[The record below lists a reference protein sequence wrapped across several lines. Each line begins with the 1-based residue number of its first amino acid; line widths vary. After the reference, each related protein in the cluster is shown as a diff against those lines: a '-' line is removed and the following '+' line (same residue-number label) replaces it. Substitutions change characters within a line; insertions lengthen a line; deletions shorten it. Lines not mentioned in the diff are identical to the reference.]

1 MIICAYLFYIHRE
14 FYNDD
19 AFISL
24 RYAHNLLN
32 GHGLVWN
39 IGQRVEGYTN
49 FLHIILTSLVGSTG
63 IDLVTSSRLVNGL
76 AFLFMNLIVILF
88 LRRLLKEQTG
98 QWHLSMAMI
107 AIVML
112 MNISP
117 MISWIYGGLE
127 GPLFAALVTIGV
139 VYFLISMYEDNN
151 RSTLLLSSLFFILSG
166 LARPDG
172 LLFWMGSLLYLII
185 YLKLNRYP
193 VLSKIGYFLIPLI
206 VIYLPYFIWRYNY
219 YGELLPLTYYLKA
232 TGFTMDKAWMGITYI
247 YSYLI
252 VPPFI
257 FIMLMVMIPFSLFK
271 RRFDIKILYLLSMI
285 GLYLLYIIF
294 IGGDYMYS
302 FRHLLPLIPLSIIL
316 LCMMITPFIKRIS
329 PYKLVIMYT
338 IVLTLIILQLFWKG
352 TSKRLMQSEDYVA
365 TEVGK
370 YINSNWPRSS
380 LIALNTAGATPYYAP
395 YHTFIDMLGLNDSHI
410 AKREI
415 DEIKVP
421 WQNMPGHL
429 KGDGDYVL
437 SRKPDYIIV
446 GPARGTVINR
456 PWFLSDFEMS
466 QDPRFY
472 ENYIPYY
479 IQLDYCTFYYYERK
493 K

>member
-1 MIICAYLFYIHRE
+1 MIY
-14 FYNDD
+14 
-19 AFISL
+19 
-24 RYAHNLLN
+24 
-32 GHGLVWN
+32 
-39 IGQRVEGYTN
+39 
-49 FLHIILTSLVGSTG
+49 STG

-219 YGELLPLTYYLKA
+219 
-232 TGFTMDKAWMGITYI
+232 
-247 YSYLI
+247 
-252 VPPFI
+252 
-257 FIMLMVMIPFSLFK
+257 
-271 RRFDIKILYLLSMI
+271 
-285 GLYLLYIIF
+285 
-294 IGGDYMYS
+294 
-302 FRHLLPLIPLSIIL
+302 SI
-316 LCMMITPFIKRIS
+316 
-329 PYKLVIMYT
+329 
-338 IVLTLIILQLFWKG
+338 
-352 TSKRLMQSEDYVA
+352 
-365 TEVGK
+365 
-370 YINSNWPRSS
+370 
-380 LIALNTAGATPYYAP
+380 
-395 YHTFIDMLGLNDSHI
+395 
-410 AKREI
+410 
-415 DEIKVP
+415 
-421 WQNMPGHL
+421 
-429 KGDGDYVL
+429 
-437 SRKPDYIIV
+437 
-446 GPARGTVINR
+446 
-456 PWFLSDFEMS
+456 
-466 QDPRFY
+466 
-472 ENYIPYY
+472 
-479 IQLDYCTFYYYERK
+479 
-493 K
+493 